1 MQVLVAGGTGFI
13 GRALVQELLA
23 AGHGVVVLTRRA
35 VKEGALFPPPVTIRR
50 WSPREPLRPS
60 LLAGAD
66 AVVNLAGASIARRWT
81 QAAKREI
88 LSSRTETTAALV
100 KAMQASSSP
109 PRVLVNASAVGYYG
123 PRGDEFVTETD
134 PPGEDFLARVCR
146 EWEAAATAAEAAG
159 VRVVRL
165 RIGLVLGRGGALAR
179 MSLPFRFFV
188 GGPIGSGKQWM
199 PWIHIDDLTG
209 LIRFALEED
218 SLRGAVNGTAPN
230 PVRNRDFARTLGR
243 VLRRPALLPA
253 PAFALRLVFGEMAEM
268 LLTGQRAIP
277 KAALAAGFRFR
288 FTELEP
294 ALRAIYGG

>member
-1 MQVLVAGGTGFI
+1 
-13 GRALVQELLA
+13 
-23 AGHGVVVLTRRA
+23 
-35 VKEGALFPPPVTIRR
+35 
-50 WSPREPLRPS
+50 
-60 LLAGAD
+60 
-66 AVVNLAGASIARRWT
+66 
-81 QAAKREI
+81 
-88 LSSRTETTAALV
+88 
-100 KAMQASSSP
+100 ASSSP

-179 MSLPFRFFV
+179 MSLPFRFLV

-209 LIRFALEED
+209 RIRFYVEED

-253 PAFALRLVFGEMAEM
+253 PAFALRLVFGEMADM

-277 KAALAAGFRFR
+277 KAGLAAGFRCR

>member
-1 MQVLVAGGTGFI
+1 
-13 GRALVQELLA
+13 
-23 AGHGVVVLTRRA
+23 
-35 VKEGALFPPPVTIRR
+35 
-50 WSPREPLRPS
+50 
-60 LLAGAD
+60 
-66 AVVNLAGASIARRWT
+66 VNLAGASIARRWT

-199 PWIHIDDLTG
+199 QI
-209 LIRFALEED
+209 
-218 SLRGAVNGTAPN
+218 
-230 PVRNRDFARTLGR
+230 GR
-243 VLRRPALLPA
+243 ASCRERV
-253 PAFALRLVFGEMAEM
+253 E
-268 LLTGQRAIP
+268 I
-277 KAALAAGFRFR
+277 
-288 FTELEP
+288 
-294 ALRAIYGG
+294 